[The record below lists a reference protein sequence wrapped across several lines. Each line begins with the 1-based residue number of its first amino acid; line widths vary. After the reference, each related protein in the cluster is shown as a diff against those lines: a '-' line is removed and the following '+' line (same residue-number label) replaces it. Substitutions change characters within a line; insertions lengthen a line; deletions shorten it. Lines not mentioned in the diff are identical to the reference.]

1 MSGGRGGYSP
11 APAATLSTAGHDMI
25 NTHGSYYYI
34 LGANDDYTSGQ
45 SASHVGYDYTVAEGF
60 SNNAFMGGSISNP
73 VGSMFCIWS
82 DVPGAEAETEV
93 AKYVRPILRAM
104 SAAMAGSSTY
114 EVTSVVS
121 GGFNADGTL
130 NTAADEGSGDGG
142 NTGEKVIEL
151 LVGQTYTELVSG
163 VDLTSQTYTPAPA
176 TSARHCAMPKPV
188 RLPKCPLICVTGPG
202 PIWP

>member
-1 MSGGRGGYSP
+1 
-11 APAATLSTAGHDMI
+11 
-25 NTHGSYYYI
+25 
-34 LGANDDYTSGQ
+34 
-45 SASHVGYDYTVAEGF
+45 
-60 SNNAFMGGSISNP
+60 MGGSISNP

-104 SAAMAGSSTY
+104 SAAMDGDSTY

-130 NTAADEGSGDGG
+130 NAAADEGSGDGG